1 MRILI
6 YSSLLC
12 PYCFAA
18 KKLLRKL
25 NLNYQEILIDNSPEV
40 KNQMIRVCN
49 GRKTVPQVF
58 FGNNHV
64 GGYDDLK
71 KIYEEGKI
79 SSILEKKNE
88 N

>member
-40 KNQMIRVCN
+40 KNQMIRVSN

>member
-1 MRILI
+1 
-6 YSSLLC
+6 
-12 PYCFAA
+12 
-18 KKLLRKL
+18 
-25 NLNYQEILIDNSPEV
+25 
-40 KNQMIRVCN
+40 MIRVSN

>member
-40 KNQMIRVCN
+40 KTQMIRVSN

>member
-1 MRILI
+1 MKILI

-18 KKLLRKL
+18 KKLLKKL
-25 NLNYQEILIDNSPEV
+25 NLNFEEVLVDNDSKI
-40 KNQMIRVCN
+40 KNQMIKLSN
-49 GRKTVPQVF
+49 GRTTVPQVF
-58 FGNNHV
+58 FGENHI

-71 KIYEEGKI
+71 RFYNEGKL
-79 SSILEKKNE
+79 SLFLKNE